1 MAGIVINGV
10 TIKKPGVYSIADVSA
25 MVAPNPNANGI
36 IAAIGT
42 CRGGKPFEV
51 YHFTSPREM
60 LATLKQGELADCIGL
75 MYSPSGTG
83 GGAYDVLAIRVVGDG
98 YSQASVTLNA
108 GGSQPTLKITALDY
122 GNIGNFIRVGVYDG
136 TSSGKK
142 ITIHDYYNNIPVE
155 VFDNLKDAF
164 SIQYTGTADTAKLT
178 ITRTNNVAT
187 EIACVVEDHPEEGF
201 VFDLTS
207 NDYRTVGQLVSA
219 INALPNYTCALSP
232 YIPAGDLPTSYLD
245 AVADQD
251 IKTSAYT
258 ATAKLGTIIYA
269 LEKSKIVR
277 ASKATASATLPPAN
291 TDEVPLSG
299 GSEGAAPD
307 VNDYNRA
314 LALLEGYDCR
324 FIVVTSTDS
333 EIQSAVM
340 AHVNSMSSVRH
351 RKERRAI
358 FGLDPSSGAA
368 DYKARAMALNSHRAI
383 LVGPAIKK
391 SINVVLTSLPGY
403 YLAAITAGT
412 LVGMDVKD
420 NLTFKPVAIE
430 GLTQNFTQAEID
442 DLISSGVTVVEYDV
456 RKGYR
461 YVRGVTTHLSDQNL
475 AKIEINCAEVID
487 LLTQDIRTT
496 LEDRYIGKPMY
507 YGIDKAIRDTVISIL
522 ERWSKNGRLV
532 GSDTIPAYRNV
543 NVILENGVAIV
554 SFEASP
560 VIPLNYIVVEETF
573 SPAYGWTSAVSI

>member
-1 MAGIVINGV
+1 MAGIVVNGV
-10 TIKKPGVYSIADVSA
+10 TIKKPGVYSIADTSA

-75 MYSPSGTG
+75 MYSPAGAG
-83 GGAYDVLAIRVVGDG
+83 GGAYDVLAIRVTGDG
-98 YSQASVTLNA
+98 ATQASKILSDD
-108 GGSQPTLKITALDY
+108 GSAPVLKIIAKDY
-122 GNIGNFIRVGVYDG
+122 GNIGNFIRVAVYDG

-142 ITIHDYYNNIPVE
+142 IVIHDYYNNLPIE
-155 VFDNLKDAF
+155 TFDNLRNAF
-164 SIQYTGTADTAKLT
+164 SIKYTGTADGAKLT
-178 ITRTNNVAT
+178 ITKTNNEAT
-187 EIACVVEDHPEEGF
+187 EISCVVEDHPEEGF

-207 NDYRTVGQLVSA
+207 ADYKTVGQLVSA
-219 INALPNYTCALSP
+219 IAALPNYTCALSP
-232 YIPAGDLPTSYLD
+232 YIPDGDLPTSYLD
-245 AVADQD
+245 EITDQD
-251 IKTSAYT
+251 IKTSDYI

-269 LEKSKIVR
+269 LRNSKIVT
-277 ASKATASATLPPAN
+277 AEKATASAVNPPAN
-291 TDEVPLSG
+291 TDEVPLTG
-299 GSEGAAPD
+299 GNEGSAPD
-307 VNDYNRA
+307 VDDYKSA
-314 LALLEGYDCR
+314 LDLLEGYDCE

-340 AHVNSMSSVRH
+340 SHVSNMSSVRH

-358 FGLDPSSGAA
+358 FGLDAAAVAA
-368 DYKARAMALNSHRAI
+368 DYKARAIALNSSRAI

-391 SINVVLTSLPGY
+391 SVNGVLTSFPGY

-412 LVGMDVKD
+412 LVGMDPKES
-420 NLTFKPVAIE
+420 LTFKGVAVE
-430 GLTQNFTQAEID
+430 GLSQTFTQTEID
-442 DLISSGVTVVEYDV
+442 ELITSGVTVVEYDV

-461 YVRGVTTHLSDQNL
+461 YVRGVTTHLADQNL
-475 AKIEINCAEVID
+475 AKIEINCARVID
-487 LLTQDIRTT
+487 MLTQDIRTT

-507 YGIDKAIRDTVISIL
+507 YGIEKSIKDTVIAIL
-522 ERWSKNGRLV
+522 DRWSKNGGLV

-573 SPAYGWTSAVSI
+573 SPAYSWSTVSI